1 MQQRRIIVFLL
12 RPSSFETTILLLFSV
27 VFIAL
32 ASWSAITHS
41 PLFFDMFFGDTGIV
55 SNLNKASDTINAYV
69 SDFSAHPSLYYVVSL
84 LIALVVGLSVFV
96 AMQSITS
103 GVSAFSHFLSD
114 IHTTTEENRKI
125 YQKEVELRAVAR
137 LLVFIIW
144 IIVTAISVTW
154 AFPQAIELSQTGAM
168 ALPEIRG
175 IWHVALAVAVVFAL
189 LHLQV
194 VLLRLFLLR
203 PRVFGLEDSVTL
215 ER

>member
-1 MQQRRIIVFLL
+1 MQQRRIIAFLL

-69 SDFSAHPSLYYVVSL
+69 SDFSAHPSLYYVVLL

-144 IIVTAISVTW
+144 IIATAISVTW
-154 AFPQAIELSQTGAM
+154 AFPGAIGLSQTGAM

-175 IWHVALAVAVVFAL
+175 IWHITLAVAVVFAL